1 MRIPAHVRHETMPDG
16 GVVVLDCADGQWY
29 VFNSG
34 ARDFWQCWASGRS
47 LAQSVA
53 AVADRHPD
61 LPRERITADGTALL
75 RQLTALGLVEAEG
88 EGRFGSRSTTRGW
101 AARFGFG
108 EAPSRVANPLRSEG
122 AGADPGAVSDA
133 VPGAVSDAGTRARPM
148 ARRRVMSR
156 RHPAG
161 PRRPALAPPVAL
173 LGAALAV
180 RLPFAVVHRAVRAT
194 RGRWASAPED
204 PRRAD
209 EYLAALRHTARRFPG
224 RAACLEISLAAVLL
238 SAAHRR
244 RLDWCLGAAP
254 DPFRFHAWVA
264 CDGAAVAASL
274 SAPEEDGEPPL
285 YHAVLTV

>member
-34 ARDFWQCWASGRS
+34 ARDFWQCWSSGRS

-61 LPRERITADGTALL
+61 LPRERIAADGAALL
-75 RQLTALGLVEAEG
+75 GQLTSLGLVEAEG
-88 EGRFGSRSTTRGW
+88 EGRGGSRSTTRGW
-101 AARFGFG
+101 AARFGLA
-108 EAPSRVANPLRSEG
+108 EAPSRAANPLRSDG
-122 AGADPGAVSDA
+122 AGA
-133 VPGAVSDAGTRARPM
+133 VPGAVSGAATRARPM
-148 ARRRVMSR
+148 ARRRAVSR
-156 RHPAG
+156 RHPTG
-161 PRRPALAPPVAL
+161 PRRPTLGPPVAL

-204 PRRAD
+204 PRRA
-209 EYLAALRHTARRFPG
+209 EECLAALRRTARWFPG

-244 RLDWCLGAAP
+244 RLDWCLGAVP

-274 SAPEEDGEPPL
+274 SAPEDDGEPPP
-285 YHAVLTV
+285 YRAVLTV

>member
-34 ARDFWQCWASGRS
+34 ARDFWQCWSSGRS

-88 EGRFGSRSTTRGW
+88 EARVGSRSSTRGW

-108 EAPSRVANPLRSEG
+108 EFGFGEAPSRAVNPSRSDG
-122 AGADPGAVSDA
+122 AGAVPDDA
-133 VPGAVSDAGTRARPM
+133 ARARPM
-148 ARRRVMSR
+148 ARRRAISR
-156 RHPAG
+156 RHPMG
-161 PRRPALAPPVAL
+161 PRRPALGPPVAL

-204 PRRAD
+204 PRRAE
-209 EYLAALRHTARRFPG
+209 EYLAALRRTARRFPG

-274 SAPEEDGEPPL
+274 SAPEDDEPPP
-285 YHAVLTV
+285 YRAVLTV